1 VQEIR
6 GVTEVIER
14 VSDISTVITSA
25 VEEQGAATR
34 EIARNV
40 HEAAM
45 GVQEVSRNITGVHSA
60 ADRGGQ
66 ASRTLLGNAQTLAL
80 HADTLNS
87 EVASFLQRVK
97 TS

>member
-1 VQEIR
+1 
-6 GVTEVIER
+6 
-14 VSDISTVITSA
+14 
-25 VEEQGAATR
+25 
-34 EIARNV
+34 
-40 HEAAM
+40 M